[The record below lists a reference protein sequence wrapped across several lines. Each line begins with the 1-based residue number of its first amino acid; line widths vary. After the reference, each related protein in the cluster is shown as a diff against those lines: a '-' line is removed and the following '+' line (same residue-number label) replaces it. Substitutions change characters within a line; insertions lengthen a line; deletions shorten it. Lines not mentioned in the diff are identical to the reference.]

1 MLATL
6 LTVLLVAQ
14 LALVI
19 WNVHLVRRPRARR
32 WRTDAPTISVLVP
45 ARNEE
50 QTIGECLGALL
61 AQDYPN
67 LEIVVLDDGS
77 TDGTRAAL
85 AAIDDRRV
93 RVMTGTPLPYGWTGK
108 NWACH
113 QLATAA
119 RGDVLCFVDADTLL
133 EPETISRAA
142 GEISDG
148 KLGLVSMLLHSETGT
163 VAEGVLMPCVN
174 YALLAFLPAKL
185 IERPGADDIAVAL
198 GPFIMVT
205 REAYDAAGGHAGEPA
220 HIVDDMRL
228 ARSVKAAGY
237 PVALRNGSGLV
248 STRWYTGFREIWD
261 GFSKNAYGGV
271 GYRPSVVFGALFVI
285 VPVLVFPFLALGAGV
300 WTGGALALP
309 AFQVSLILSTRTI
322 TSRAGKDPLWSVPFH
337 PVMVSVWA
345 GTLARSALLARS
357 GREVEWKGRQYA
369 TRPPE
374 GSAR

>member
-1 MLATL
+1 MLLTL
-6 LTVLLVAQ
+6 LLLAQ
-14 LALVI
+14 LVLVL
-19 WNVHLVRRPRARR
+19 WNVRVVRRPRARR
-32 WRTDAPTISVLVP
+32 WRPDAPSISVLVP

-50 QTIGECLGALL
+50 ATIPGCVGALL

-85 AAIDDRRV
+85 AAFDDPRL
-93 RVMTGTPLPYGWTGK
+93 RVMTGAPLPYGWTGK

-113 QLATAA
+113 QLQTSA

-142 GEISDG
+142 GEVEDG
-148 KLGLVSMLLHSETGT
+148 NLGLVSMLLHSDTGT
-163 VAEGVLMPCVN
+163 VAEGMLMPCVN

-185 IERPGADDIAVAL
+185 IERRGTDDMAVAL

-220 HIVDDMRL
+220 HIVDDMHL

-237 PVALRNGSGLV
+237 PVALRNGSDLV

-271 GYRPSVVFGALFVI
+271 GYKPSVVFGALFVI
-285 VPVLVFPFLALGAGV
+285 APALVIPFLSLGAGV

-322 TSRAGKDPLWSVPFH
+322 TSRVGKDPLWSVPLH

-374 GSAR
+374 GSAH